1 MLPPTRLFRSGMS
14 RTCLY
19 TPAAKRN
26 QKRCRIRIFERS
38 PSKPNGCSLRQ
49 DELYPNFMEINQQ
62 LFENL
67 ANRKNNRKDKCS
79 AVAEMGDRLATVNM
93 GRELGALPP
102 FWGGE
107 LGPHLT

>member
-1 MLPPTRLFRSGMS
+1 
-14 RTCLY
+14 
-19 TPAAKRN
+19 
-26 QKRCRIRIFERS
+26 
-38 PSKPNGCSLRQ
+38 
-49 DELYPNFMEINQQ
+49 MEINQQ

-93 GRELGALPP
+93 GRKLGALPP

>member
-1 MLPPTRLFRSGMS
+1 MQNQNFREI
-14 RTCLY
+14 T
-19 TPAAKRN
+19 
-26 QKRCRIRIFERS
+26 
-38 PSKPNGCSLRQ
+38 SKPNDCSLRQ

-79 AVAEMGDRLATVNM
+79 AVAEMGDLLATVDM